1 MKLLR
6 VTNIQRGC
14 VYDGPGVRTTVFLK
28 GCSLRCPWCCNPET
42 ISFEKQWFID
52 DKKCLYLHGNAS
64 KLCEQ
69 CERVHGQRSIN
80 ECLFGVSEAV
90 SRDYSEEELLNIIL
104 KDQKLYKESNGG
116 VTFSGGEPL
125 MQAESLV
132 TLLHKLKEVGIHIT
146 FETTLV
152 ASEKSLDFVLP
163 YANLFIIDLKLQPQ
177 MKLNDSLYIDWIQHR
192 LSSLYD
198 KNLLFRLVFVDDV
211 YAHKEDILYALKKLN
226 VTSIE
231 LLLCHNLGNKKYE
244 KLSKQNQL
252 FNADVTKAESFRCYL
267 AKNGVD
273 SSILS
278 A

>member
-52 DKKCLYLHGNAS
+52 DTKCLYLHGNAS

-69 CERVHGQRSIN
+69 CERVHGQRSIS
-80 ECLFGVSEAV
+80 ECLFGVAEAV
-90 SRDYSEEELLNIIL
+90 SSDYSVDELFKILL
-104 KDQKLYKESNGG
+104 KDKNLYKESKGG

-132 TLLHKLKEVGIHIT
+132 MLLHKLKEVGIHIT

-152 ASEKSLDFVLP
+152 ASEKSLEFVLP

-177 MKLNDSLYIDWIQHR
+177 MKLTDSDYINCIQHK

-198 KNLLFRLVFVDDV
+198 KNKLFRLVFVDDV
-211 YAHKEDILYALKKLN
+211 YAHKEDILYALRKLD

-231 LLLCHNLGNKKYE
+231 LLLCHNLGEKKYE

-252 FNADVTKAESFRCYL
+252 FNADATKMESFRFYL